1 MEEYKSLLEMVGV
14 FIAGGGLWKIWDAYR
29 NKRTQDVDEFEKVIK
44 QWQELHNIVKEN
56 ERKCEEKYEKLSI
69 MFSDLQGKD
78 KEMRKDIN
86 DLSAALN
93 RIKTNT
99 AA

>member
-44 QWQELHNIVKEN
+44 QWQDLHNEVKEN
-56 ERKCEEKYEKLSI
+56 ERKCEERYERMSI
-69 MFSDLQGKD
+69 LFREMQDKD
-78 KEMRKDIN
+78 KEMRNKISELSMALSKLKKD
-86 DLSAALN
+86 SAA
-93 RIKTNT
+93 
-99 AA
+99 